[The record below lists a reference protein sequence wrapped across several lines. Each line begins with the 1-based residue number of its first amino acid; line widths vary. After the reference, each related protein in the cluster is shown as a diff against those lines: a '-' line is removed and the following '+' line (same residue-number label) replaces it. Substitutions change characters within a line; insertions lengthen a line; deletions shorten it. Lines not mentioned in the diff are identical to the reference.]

1 MAGGRRGGG
10 VKGILT
16 ALTLAITLLV
26 SLALYRLAHEVRTLE
41 GELADMDRVL
51 VDERQAIG
59 VLEAEWSYLA
69 RPAAVQAR
77 ALRHLDLVP
86 LTARQ
91 VVQVAD
97 LPTRQERLRVE
108 PTTAFRARPRQA
120 AALAESAERG
130 P

>member
-1 MAGGRRGGG
+1 M
-10 VKGILT
+10 KGILT
-16 ALTLAITLLV
+16 TLTLAITLLV
-26 SLALYRLAHEVRTLE
+26 SSSLYRLAFEVRKLE
-41 GELADMDRVL
+41 RELADIDRLL
-51 VDERQAIG
+51 VDERQSIG

-91 VVQVAD
+91 VVHLAD

-120 AALAESAERG
+120 AAPAEAAERA

>member
-1 MAGGRRGGG
+1 M
-10 VKGILT
+10 KGFLT
-16 ALTLAITLLV
+16 AATLALTLLV
-26 SLALYRLAHEVRTLE
+26 LLALYRMAHEVRALE
-41 GELADMDRVL
+41 RQLSELDRVL

-91 VVQVAD
+91 VTHFAD
-97 LPTRQERLRVE
+97 LPTRQERLRLE
-108 PTTAFRARPRQA
+108 PTTAYRPRPRPA
-120 AALAESAERG
+120 GMLADSAQG
-130 P
+130 AP